1 MINSFNE
8 TNDNINNIQGNL
20 NYLIIQYLNSINFNN
35 NNSEKFILIEKV
47 KNLFYI
53 IILIINYNF
62 IFNYSLK
69 IIYHLETLLTL
80 IIIFFQLI

>member
-47 KNLFYI
+47 KKF
-53 IILIINYNF
+53 ILYYYLNIN
-62 IFNYSLK
+62 
-69 IIYHLETLLTL
+69 IIY
-80 IIIFFQLI
+80 I

>member
-8 TNDNINNIQGNL
+8 TNNNINNIQGNL
-20 NYLIIQYLNSINFNN
+20 NYLIIQYLNNINFNN

-47 KNLFYI
+47 K
-53 IILIINYNF
+53 IILFNYINYLF
-62 IFNYSLK
+62 IYSLK
-69 IIYHLETLLTL
+69 IIYLSEILLIL

>member
-8 TNDNINNIQGNL
+8 TNENINNIQGNL

-47 KNLFYI
+47 KKF
-53 IILIINYNF
+53 ILYYYLNIN
-62 IFNYSLK
+62 
-69 IIYHLETLLTL
+69 IIY
-80 IIIFFQLI
+80 I

>member
-47 KNLFYI
+47 KKIYFILLFKY
-53 IILIINYNF
+53 
-62 IFNYSLK
+62 
-69 IIYHLETLLTL
+69 
-80 IIIFFQLI
+80 

>member
-20 NYLIIQYLNSINFNN
+20 NYLIIQYLNNINFNN

-47 KNLFYI
+47 KKF
-53 IILIINYNF
+53 ILYYYLNIN
-62 IFNYSLK
+62 
-69 IIYHLETLLTL
+69 IIY
-80 IIIFFQLI
+80 I